1 MMKGCVNMFW
11 DVFYELCKLQNTTPN
26 AVCAVLGYSTATAT
40 HWKNGTIPK
49 GDALLKIAD
58 YFNVSVDYLLGKSD
72 LKTPDEELS
81 QEQFALWGEVKDL
94 TEEEKKKVLDFIKFT
109 KSQREV

>member
-1 MMKGCVNMFW
+1 MDTLEKILNLMIENNCDNQQ
-11 DVFYELCKLQNTTPN
+11 L
-26 AVCAVLGYSTATAT
+26 ATALNLNRQVVT
-40 HWKNGTIPK
+40 DWRAGRSKSYQK
-49 GDALLKIAD
+49 YLYQIAD
-58 YFNVSVDYLLGKSD
+58 YFNVSVDYLLGKSEM
-72 LKTPDEELS
+72 KTPDEELS